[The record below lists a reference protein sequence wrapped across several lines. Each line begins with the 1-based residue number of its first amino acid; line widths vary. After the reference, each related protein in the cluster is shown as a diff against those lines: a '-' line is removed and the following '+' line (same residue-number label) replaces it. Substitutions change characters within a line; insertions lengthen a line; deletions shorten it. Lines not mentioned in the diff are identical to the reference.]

1 MALHGNAVCSR
12 VASPHQ
18 EGEPT
23 VNASSRQARHTIRTR
38 TRTQRAAS
46 RAVKAVATGQPQAAR
61 THLTA
66 AGINDQTAK
75 RYASAFSRG
84 TTPTTTGE
92 TVVKLRG
99 RRTKRVTVKLYDH
112 ATFTARLAIYR
123 PKDLTAA
130 RQFEQAHHQ
139 LAA

>member
-1 MALHGNAVCSR
+1 M
-12 VASPHQ
+12 
-18 EGEPT
+18 
-23 VNASSRQARHTIRTR
+23 NASQRQARHTIRTR
-38 TRTQRAAS
+38 SAQTRAAR
-46 RAVKAVATGQPQAAR
+46 RAHRLVATGLPQTAR

-66 AGINDQTAK
+66 AGIDDTTAK
-75 RYASAFSRG
+75 RYAGAFSRG
-84 TTPTTTGE
+84 TTPTATTE

-99 RRTKRVTVKLYDH
+99 RRTKTVPTKLYDT

-130 RQFEQAHHQ
+130 RHFEQAAHR